1 MLARAPQSFSNLT
14 INVRPIKLGNKGRRY
29 TQPMSIF
36 AIFATKWQPNHMFTF
51 ARFLLPAT
59 VWLACCPASVA
70 APDQPASTLARPSLG
85 PDSDGIVT
93 NQAITVAGY
102 EFFNYF
108 MAAWRDKPDSDRY
121 TLAIR
126 ERPSA
131 RLGSQVRI
139 EFARRPIYQTRL
151 PPSRAALK
159 SLGEEA
165 AEATYQAVLADAQR
179 VLVDDVDLARDEF

>member
-1 MLARAPQSFSNLT
+1 M
-14 INVRPIKLGNKGRRY
+14 I
-29 TQPMSIF
+29 IF
-36 AIFATKWQPNHMFTF
+36 AIYAIKWRDHMRST
-51 ARFLLPAT
+51 ARFLIPTIA
-59 VWLACCPASVA
+59 WLACAFAAA
-70 APDQPASTLARPSLG
+70 APDMQSEP
-85 PDSDGIVT
+85 DGIVT
-93 NQAITVAGY
+93 NQSITVAGH
-102 EFFNYF
+102 EFFDYF
-108 MAAWRDKPDSDRY
+108 IAAWRDKPDSDRY

-139 EFARRPIYQTRL
+139 EFERRPVYQARL

-165 AEATYQAVLADAQR
+165 AETAYQAVLADAQR